1 MNSVDHLN
9 IPLPDTGNP
18 EITMAP
24 LIDIVFLLLIFFM
37 VTTVFPE
44 DDGLMIEKPA
54 STHAAELIDENIL
67 LKIDKTGQVYYRN
80 SAVTLDD
87 VKRIV
92 SDELAMRPDAPVV
105 LHADKLTTTE
115 SLINVIDVSK
125 SAGAKALAIAT
136 DEKPIE

>member
-1 MNSVDHLN
+1 MNSSEQLN
-9 IPLPDTGNP
+9 IPLPDTGKP

-44 DDGLMIEKPA
+44 DDGLMISIPA
-54 STHAAELIDENIL
+54 STHAAELSDENIL
-67 LKIDKTGQVYYRN
+67 LKIDKTGQVYYKN

-92 SDELAMRPDAPVV
+92 SDELAMRPDAPVI

-125 SAGAKALAIAT
+125 SAGAKGLAIAT

>member
-1 MNSVDHLN
+1 MNSSEQLN
-9 IPLPDTGNP
+9 IPLPDTGQP

-54 STHAAELIDENIL
+54 STHAAELADKNIL
-67 LKIDKTGQVYYRN
+67 LKIDKTGQVYYKN

-92 SDELAMRPDAPVV
+92 SDELAMRPDAPVI
-105 LHADKLTTTE
+105 LHADRLTTTE
-115 SLINVIDVSK
+115 SLISVIDVSK
-125 SAGAKALAIAT
+125 SAGAKGLAIAT

>member
-1 MNSVDHLN
+1 MNTVDHLS
-9 IPLPDTGNP
+9 IPLPDTGRP

-54 STHAAELIDENIL
+54 STHAAELTDKNIL
-67 LKIDKTGQVYYRN
+67 LKIDKTGQVYYKN

-87 VKRIV
+87 VKRII
-92 SDELAMRPDAPVV
+92 SDELAMRPDTPVI

-115 SLINVIDVSK
+115 ALINAIDVSK
-125 SAGAKALAIAT
+125 SAGAKSLAIAT